1 LGSEVGELQAEFRW
15 LTEEETINL
24 TSDKL
29 NSIKDEIADVA
40 IFLFRISDLLK
51 IDLNLAIREKISIN
65 DSRIQDGPNFK
76 K

>member
-1 LGSEVGELQAEFRW
+1 

-24 TSDKL
+24 TSEKL
-29 NSIKDEIADVA
+29 NSVKDEIADVA

-51 IDLNLAIREKISIN
+51 IDLNLAIREKITTN
-65 DSRIQDGPNFK
+65 ESRIQDGPNFK

>member
-1 LGSEVGELQAEFRW
+1 

-24 TSDKL
+24 SSDKL

-51 IDLNLAIREKISIN
+51 IDLNSAIREKIAIN
-65 DSRIQDGPNFK
+65 ESRIQDGPNFK